1 MNSKTNPL
9 LALSA
14 IAYSAG
20 ALPLLFMPEEL
31 MTAVGAESTPVG
43 ATLLQLLAGAL
54 FGFAMLNW
62 MSRHSRLG
70 GIFGRPLVLANFAQ
84 AAVAVP
90 ALARIVLAGDHSLP
104 LVVALGIYGLL
115 LIAFGAKLFGPTPV
129 DNRG

>member
-14 IAYSAG
+14 IAYGAG

-31 MTAVGAESTPVG
+31 MMAVGAESTPVG

-90 ALARIVLAGDHSLP
+90 ALARIVLAGDQSLP